1 MTENGRKISKVTYS
15 DGSKYSGEMKGFLRH
30 GHGTYKWFNGG
41 RYTGNWVEGEMDGK
55 GTMTYIDGSTYV
67 GMFQFGTEHGEGKFK
82 SYDGFKYQ
90 GEFVEGKPLGGD
102 EYLPPFR
109 SPEPKALEW
118 AEKNKWFGEDEIMTS
133 ASMDMHR
140 EIIDEGIEVSSENY
154 YAELDARIQKSF
166 PQKFS
171 KGEYIQKHNKNEL
184 L

>member
-1 MTENGRKISKVTYS
+1 MAENGRKISKVTYS

-118 AEKNKWFGEDEIMTS
+118 AEKNKWFGEDEWQ
-133 ASMDMHR
+133 
-140 EIIDEGIEVSSENY
+140 GF
-154 YAELDARIQKSF
+154 DADND
-166 PQKFS
+166 PQIRTIWKCSKFFIFFYFDYFFFLVFIS
-171 KGEYIQKHNKNEL
+171 
-184 L
+184 